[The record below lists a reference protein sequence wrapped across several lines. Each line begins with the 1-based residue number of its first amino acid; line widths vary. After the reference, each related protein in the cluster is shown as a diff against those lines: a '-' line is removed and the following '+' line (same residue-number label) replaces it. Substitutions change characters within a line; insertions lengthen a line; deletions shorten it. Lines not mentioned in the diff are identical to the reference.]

1 MHAKTVFKTKK
12 PGFTYF
18 ETLVSVFCIL
28 IFVTGFQ
35 KWMLY
40 SVSQKTTIHVQQRLS
55 ETSHCITTLLQ
66 NSTTN
71 WIQEETFQATPPQYK
86 CLTHDSVCTIPISLS
101 SANSFLQISLP
112 SEITQLPYSLMISK
126 STVEYYQTEYAL
138 YHVIIFDTE
147 SISHFAVSTYIQ
159 EPIT

>member
-1 MHAKTVFKTKK
+1 MNLLFISRK

-40 SVSQKTTIHVQQRLS
+40 SVSQKTTIHIQQKLT

-66 NSTTN
+66 NSNTS
-71 WIQEETFQATPPQYK
+71 WIQDETFNPTPLHYRF
-86 CLTHDSVCTIPISLS
+86 LTQDAMSTIPIPLM
-101 SANSFLQISLP
+101 SANSFLKISLP
-112 SEITQLPYSLMISK
+112 TDITQLPYSLIISK
-126 STVEYYQTEYAL
+126 STAEYYQTEYTL
-138 YHVIIFDTE
+138 YHVIVFDTTNTQH
-147 SISHFAVSTYIQ
+147 SAISTFIKKTAT
-159 EPIT
+159 